1 MMTQRNGQTDRLRRS
16 RHARSLVAGGYRTRA
31 AEESGIPGQEAVVVR
46 RDQGPAVDFTT
57 EVAED
62 TP

>member
-31 AEESGIPGQEAVVVR
+31 AEESGIPEQEAV
-46 RDQGPAVDFTT
+46 
-57 EVAED
+57 
-62 TP
+62 